1 MTLVLTNLRLF
12 LAIQN
17 HQWPLPKLH
26 PQPSR
31 SDLLPPFS
39 GVIRKEINDIEQIVS
54 VYVCVCVWVCVYVWV
69 CMSVCDW
76 VCDWVCMC
84 ECVWLSVCVIVTPC
98 KCVWAI
104 DYLLQI
110 LYDDQNS
117 NFTLQFFSEVMTIH
131 WSHTLSDS
139 VLPFY
144 NRVYTNMR
152 KSLGQSFSRTPN
164 QWWLLSRNSKIC
176 GKSSSKQSS
185 ILRINSNR

>member
-104 DYLLQI
+104 DYLLL
-110 LYDDQNS
+110 LYDITA
-117 NFTLQFFSEVMTIH
+117 TLHFSFLAWWPSLIPHTL
-131 WSHTLSDS
+131 WFCPSFLQQSHTILDNHSQE
-139 VLPFY
+139 L
-144 NRVYTNMR
+144 
-152 KSLGQSFSRTPN
+152 N
-164 QWWLLSRNSKIC
+164 QWLLSRNSKIC
-176 GKSSSKQSS
+176 GTVQ
-185 ILRINSNR
+185 NRVQFYV